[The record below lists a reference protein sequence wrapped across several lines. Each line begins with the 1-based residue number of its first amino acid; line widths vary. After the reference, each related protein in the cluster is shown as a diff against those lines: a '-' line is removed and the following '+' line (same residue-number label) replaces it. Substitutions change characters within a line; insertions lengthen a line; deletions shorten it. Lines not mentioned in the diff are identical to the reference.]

1 MTRLIKKIFVGLLT
15 GLDNGSNHKKFVLLS
30 NQKFM
35 TQPTLIN
42 LHPNEY
48 NQEFHYYPF
57 AVKLDRCVGSYNT
70 LNDLSNKVCV
80 PNKTEELNLRVF
92 NMITGINESK
102 TLTKHV
108 SCECKCR
115 FDRRRCM
122 YVKKIMFGILL
133 HVIIKMETYLASI
146 MDDSVIIC
154 AEIIETYDEE
164 TNFNE
169 KKPTCKTQKFYIL
182 LAFLLITIALLIAV
196 SIYCYLIKYG
206 AKQKHLLP
214 FQFANNKLK

>member
-1 MTRLIKKIFVGLLT
+1 MYHANVNVDLIEEGALQINSGIMINV
-15 GLDNGSNHKKFVLLS
+15 NGS
-30 NQKFM
+30 
-35 TQPTLIN
+35 
-42 LHPNEY
+42 
-48 NQEFHYYPF
+48 
-57 AVKLDRCVGSYNT
+57 VKNV
-70 LNDLSNKVCV
+70 
-80 PNKTEELNLRVF
+80 
-92 NMITGINESK
+92 
-102 TLTKHV
+102 
-108 SCECKCR
+108 
-115 FDRRRCM
+115 M

-182 LAFLLITIALLIAV
+182 LAFLLVTVALLIAV

-206 AKQKHLLP
+206 GKQKHLLP